1 VVQRPRLCASAAI
14 TTHALFAE
22 PSGGEVSEGVVFEVA
37 DHELDRGVVAVIVS
51 ATIVGTVRL
60 VANAW

>member
-1 VVQRPRLCASAAI
+1 
-14 TTHALFAE
+14 
-22 PSGGEVSEGVVFEVA
+22 VSEGVVFEVA